1 MPEKPEDI
9 IIDNIPF
16 TFKGTEQ
23 GKLAK
28 SHFKTAKRIYRKINI
43 EWLLRNEIIKS
54 DPNSSISENYLAGR
68 RRNDIVF
75 AFRGQHD
82 E

>member
-16 TFKGTEQ
+16 TFKGLEQ

-28 SHFKTAKRIYRKINI
+28 SYFKTAKRIYRKINI
-43 EWLLRNEIIKS
+43 EWLLRNGIIKS
-54 DPNSSISENYLAGR
+54 APDSPMSENYLAGT